1 MNIIKAKKL
10 ARKKAG
16 CILSSMLAL
25 SLILAGC
32 GKPGGKDLAE
42 DMNRAND
49 NVSSGSDAED
59 ISGGNDLAGI
69 PENISYKLSSPSG
82 DNTVE
87 VDAEVI
93 SAGYDKVG
101 VYSANRI
108 EMDEDYLK
116 NLADKLFD
124 DGKYEA
130 VKPYGACSM
139 EELEAEETYFLGIKA
154 EAEAGGYEFGYSR
167 LLEIDHAK
175 EVWDS
180 TQVAEWQEGA
190 IIWENTADGYA
201 SARLRGEIDG
211 LVYELEFW
219 KGKGGDG
226 GNITTYS
233 LVVVPLS
240 RYHHVYTLSD
250 REYDL
255 SKTLYG
261 ENKYSPED
269 AKRYACDLVEKLG
282 FSDME
287 LADFCDIVVSED
299 DVENLYLD
307 GYRMFFVRNMGGMQN
322 ILCQN
327 SYTLLAW
334 DGVIDDS
341 VMGGS
346 QECLTMDVNSE
357 GLVAITFGPRYELAS
372 MSDQAETLSFEQVDA
387 VAQDYM
393 QKKVNSYDEYNGR
406 YTEKVAEVRLGYLTV
421 LYENQY
427 VLAPVWVY
435 IKAHAFANQPMEDAW
450 FGVNALDGSII
461 QLTYDYEFISV
472 MSVYY

>member
-1 MNIIKAKKL
+1 MNMLKAKKS
-10 ARKKAG
+10 ARKKVG
-16 CILSSMLAL
+16 GILSSMLAL

-59 ISGGNDLAGI
+59 ISTGNDLAGI

-82 DNTVE
+82 NNTAE

-124 DGKYEA
+124 GGKYQA

-154 EAEAGGYEFGYSR
+154 EAEADGYEFSYSW
-167 LLEIDHAK
+167 LLEIEHAK

-190 IIWENTADGYA
+190 IIWKNTADGCA

-211 LVYELEFW
+211 LVYELEFR
-219 KGKGGDG
+219 KIE
-226 GNITTYS
+226 GNGEHIETYS
-233 LVVVPLS
+233 LSVTPLS
-240 RYHHVYTLSD
+240 RYSSIYTLSD
-250 REYDL
+250 PEYNL

-261 ENKYSPED
+261 ENKYSQED
-269 AKRYACDLVEKLG
+269 AKRYACDLVKKLG

-287 LADFCDIVVSED
+287 LADFCDIVVFED
-299 DVENLYLD
+299 DVENLYMD
-307 GYRMFFVRNMGGMQN
+307 GYRMFFVRNIGGVQN
-322 ILCQN
+322 ILCKN
-327 SYTLLAW
+327 SYTLLAG
-334 DGVIDDS
+334 DGALDES
-341 VMGGS
+341 VKGGC
-346 QECLTMDVNSE
+346 QEYLTIDVNSH
-357 GLVAITFGPRYELAS
+357 GLVSMTFNPRYELAS
-372 MSDQAETLSFEQVDA
+372 MSDQAEKLSFEQVDA

-393 QKKVNSYDEYNGR
+393 QKKINSYDEYKGK
-406 YTEKVAEVRLGYLTV
+406 YTEKVAEVRLGYMTV

-435 IKAHAFANQPMEDAW
+435 INAHAFENQPMEDAW

-461 QLTYDYEFISV
+461 QLTYDYECIPI
-472 MSVYY
+472 YIY